1 MVSPTPPDEFY
12 FEIAR
17 AYQQAELEI
26 LGQIKNRLLQGQ
38 LLDELDWQTARL
50 AEIQQVR
57 KQAVSVLAKVNSSM
71 TSKINGAFGAA
82 YKGGEWAALKDA
94 AGFLPE
100 KPTAV
105 SSAARQAAVR
115 AAANAMTG
123 GMAQTMPKL
132 LRQLEDDYARV
143 INDTVLRVQAGSGDR
158 RTQTGRAL
166 EQLFGMGVKTGPG
179 GKMNLPDYV
188 TMAMRTGVA
197 QTSIAGHMDTLGANG
212 LDLVYIQPG
221 PRHCDQCD
229 EWSNKPLWRTTGPTG
244 QQYTENLVDGKQY
257 RVMVWGTLDQA
268 RAAGWGH
275 PNCRCNVGAFI
286 PGATVLPKPRPP
298 WDKEGYEAQQKQR
311 GIERK
316 IREWKV
322 RGALATSAAD
332 VAKANGKVALWQEAM
347 RSLLKEHP
355 ALKRQA
361 RRESATGTYGPGM
374 PWEGPVTPPKTPK
387 APKTP
392 PKTPETP
399 ASLAQQVSDAQAAY
413 AAAQKTV
420 NEVVAKHM
428 ADLTT
433 EAAKKEIKAA
443 GDAATQAQLKLNQ
456 LKDKEIHEAQKAQQA
471 VDADKSGVTW
481 EDIDDYGLPGEY
493 LKDAG
498 LVPGKIEYYL
508 TKVAMPKDKIWQA
521 MDDYDLETVIAELKK
536 HTSAIPESSYKA
548 WVKDKNAPVEPQKAA
563 DVAPKPTPEAPE
575 APSATSKHRDPTPAP
590 PGSWKGAEKPPA
602 PKEPAVPKGSDV
614 SGEMDAWL
622 AKVKQKYE
630 DFAKSTGN
638 PKTKLEQSNNWSYV
652 QKVVNDHDLH
662 AADYLYQ
669 NKYLDSSLTDE
680 VHKLIAKATQPDLKD
695 AAKYKADMA
704 KYGDELA
711 QYKLNLAQWRTDN
724 GITSEAK
731 GLTGTR
737 HSNAEGIAW
746 AHRPDVPQVMNPSSA
761 HSAANLYSGSAYG
774 PWNARLRSE
783 APNGAPLKGGQY
795 SKGTKDLDSAMGPI
809 PEDVVLHR
817 GTTFEE
823 FGLGY
828 MPPPSPQ
835 DMVGKTYTNHAYA
848 STSVGEYA
856 HFRSKPVQLEI
867 MAPAGSKGTNL
878 MRSSGFGTGER
889 EFLLARGTQFFVHSV
904 EEFSNGHGGKWRV
917 RVEIVLEGE
926 DPTLWTPIP

>member
-17 AYQQAELEI
+17 AYQQAELEL

-38 LLDELDWQTARL
+38 LLNELDWQTARL

-57 KQAVSVLAKVNSSM
+57 KQAVSTLAKVNSSM

-94 AGFLPE
+94 AEFLPE

-105 SSAARQAAVR
+105 SSAARKASVR

-143 INDTVLRVQAGSGDR
+143 VNETVLRVQAGSGDR
-158 RTQTGRAL
+158 RSQTGRAL
-166 EQLFGMGVKTGPG
+166 ESLFGKGIKTGPG

-212 LDLVYIQPG
+212 MDLVYIQPG
-221 PRHCDQCD
+221 PRHCDLCD

-244 QQYTENLVDGKQY
+244 QQYVDSAVEEKPY

-298 WDKEGYEAQQKQR
+298 WDEEGYEAQQKQR

-322 RGALATSAAD
+322 KGALATDAVS
-332 VAKANGKVALWQEAM
+332 VAKANAKVAAWQGAM
-347 RSLLKEHP
+347 RALLKQNP

-374 PWEGPVTPPKTPK
+374 PWEGPVVPPK
-387 APKTP
+387 APKPPKAPSEAAPTP
-392 PKTPETP
+392 PAPKPVGQTYEQWLQAVESSPGDFGGKAGVNSLKA
-399 ASLAQQVSDAQAAY
+399 ASEFGDFGYVEHVYNLKLITKAQFD
-413 AAAQKTV
+413 
-420 NEVVAKHM
+420 
-428 ADLTT
+428 
-433 EAAKKEIKAA
+433 AAKKAWDNTYKPLSEPAVPTKAS
-443 GDAATQAQLKLNQ
+443 Q
-456 LKDKEIHEAQKAQQA
+456 
-471 VDADKSGVTW
+471 
-481 EDIDDYGLPGEY
+481 
-493 LKDAG
+493 
-498 LVPGKIEYYL
+498 VP
-508 TKVAMPKDKIWQA
+508 
-521 MDDYDLETVIAELKK
+521 
-536 HTSAIPESSYKA
+536 
-548 WVKDKNAPVEPQKAA
+548 KN
-563 DVAPKPTPEAPE
+563 PTPEAPE
-575 APSATSKHRDPTPAP
+575 APSATSKHRDPTPTP
-590 PGSWKGAEKPPA
+590 PGSWKGAEKPTS
-602 PKEPAVPKGSDV
+602 PKEPPVPQGPDV
-614 SGEMDAWL
+614 TPELAAWL
-622 AKVKQKYE
+622 KKVEAKYTAFAPGKTIQK
-630 DFAKSTGN
+630 
-638 PKTKLEQSNNWSYV
+638 SNNWSYV
-652 QKVVNDHDLH
+652 QKAMDGDLT

-669 NKYLDSSLTDE
+669 NKYLDFNLTDE
-680 VHKLIAKATQPDLKD
+680 IHKIIAKKTQPDPKD

-704 KYGDELA
+704 AYGNKLA
-711 QYKLNLAQWRTDN
+711 QYKLDLAQWMTDN
-724 GITSEAK
+724 GITSAAK
-731 GLTGTR
+731 GLTGVR
-737 HSNAEGIAW
+737 HTNAEGIKW
-746 AHRPDVPQVMNPSSA
+746 AHRSDVPQVMNPSSA
-761 HSAANLYSGSAYG
+761 HSAASLYSGSAYG

-783 APNGAPLKGGQY
+783 APNGTPLKTGQY
-795 SKGTKDLDSAMGPI
+795 SKNTRDLDAAMGPI
-809 PEDVVLHR
+809 PEDVILHR

-835 DMVGKTYTNHAYA
+835 DLVGKTYTNHAYA

-867 MAPAGSKGTNL
+867 MAPAGAKGTNL

-889 EFLLARGTQFFVHSV
+889 EFLLARGTRYFVHSV
-904 EEFSNGHGGKWRV
+904 EELSNGHGGKWRI
-917 RVEIVLEGE
+917 RVEIVVDGE
-926 DPTLWTPIP
+926 DSSVWTPIP

>member
-26 LGQIKNRLLQGQ
+26 LGQIKNRLLKGET
-38 LLDELDWQTARL
+38 LDDLDWQTARL

-57 KQAVSVLAKVNSSM
+57 KQAVSTLAKVNSSM

-94 AGFLPE
+94 QGFLPE

-105 SSAARQAAVR
+105 SSAARQASVR

-123 GMAQTMPKL
+123 GLAQTMPKL

-143 INDTVLRVQAGSGDR
+143 VNDAVLRTQAGSGDR
-158 RTQTGRAL
+158 RAQTGKAL

-221 PRHCDQCD
+221 PRHCDRCD

-298 WDKEGYEAQQKQR
+298 WDEEGYEAQQKQR

-322 RGALATSAAD
+322 RGALATTAGD
-332 VAKANGKVALWQEAM
+332 VAKANAKVAAWQAAM
-347 RSLLKEHP
+347 RGLLKAHP
-355 ALKRQA
+355 QLKRQA
-361 RRESATGTYGPGM
+361 KRESATGIYGPGM
-374 PWEGPVTPPKTPK
+374 PWEGPVVPPKAPKPPKTPSEA
-387 APKTP
+387 AP
-392 PKTPETP
+392 TP
-399 ASLAQQVSDAQAAY
+399 APAGQSFDAWVAAMEKSKGDLLKDPAGTINELKHAATSGDKSALEWLHKQGYLTDAQF
-413 AAAQKTV
+413 
-420 NEVVAKHM
+420 
-428 ADLTT
+428 
-433 EAAKKEIKAA
+433 KAA
-443 GDAATQAQLKLNQ
+443 L
-456 LKDKEIHEAQKAQQA
+456 
-471 VDADKSGVTW
+471 
-481 EDIDDYGLPGEY
+481 
-493 LKDAG
+493 
-498 LVPGKIEYYL
+498 
-508 TKVAMPKDKIWQA
+508 
-521 MDDYDLETVIAELKK
+521 
-536 HTSAIPESSYKA
+536 KA
-548 WVKDKNAPVEPQKAA
+548 WDNNHPVPKKAA
-563 DVAPKPTPEAPE
+563 DVAAKPTPKAPE
-575 APSATSKHRDPTPAP
+575 APSATSKHQDPIPAP
-590 PGSWKGAEKPPA
+590 PKSWEGREKPSA
-602 PKEPAVPKGSDV
+602 PKEP
-614 SGEMDAWL
+614 EM
-622 AKVKQKYE
+622 
-630 DFAKSTGN
+630 
-638 PKTKLEQSNNWSYV
+638 PKTGEQQALDVWV
-652 QKVVNDHDLH
+652 QKVKDRFTAYAKATGNAKSDLTKSLNWPTVQKVINDHDVSALNQLKSMSYVDD
-662 AADYLYQ
+662 ALYKEALDAFALKGKLTTEQERAYKTAMADYG
-669 NKYLDSSLTDE
+669 NK
-680 VHKLIAKATQPDLKD
+680 
-695 AAKYKADMA
+695 
-704 KYGDELA
+704 LA
-711 QYKLNLAQWRTDN
+711 QYKLDLEQWKTDN
-724 GITSEAK
+724 GITSAAK

-737 HSNAEGIAW
+737 HTNAEGIAW
-746 AHRPDVPQVMNPSSA
+746 AHKSGVPQVFNPSSA

-783 APNGAPLKGGQY
+783 APNGTPLKGGQY

-809 PEDVVLHR
+809 PDDVILHR

-828 MPPPSPQ
+828 MPPPSPT

-856 HFRSKPVQLEI
+856 HFRSKPVQVEI
-867 MAPAGSKGTNL
+867 MAPAGAKGTNL

-889 EFLLARGTQFFVHSV
+889 EFLLARGTKFFVHSV
-904 EEFSNGHGGKWRV
+904 EEHSNGHGGKWRV

-926 DPTLWTPIP
+926 DSSVWTPIP